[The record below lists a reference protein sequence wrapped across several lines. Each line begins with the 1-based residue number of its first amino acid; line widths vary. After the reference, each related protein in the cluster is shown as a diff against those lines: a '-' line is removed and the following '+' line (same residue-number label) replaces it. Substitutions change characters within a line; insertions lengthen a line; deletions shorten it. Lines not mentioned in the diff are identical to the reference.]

1 MYFLVQ
7 SVYMLLCRTAMAT
20 ADRLLTRVRGE
31 FPYIIGCSLE
41 DPRLETEECEQFT
54 LFVH

>member
-7 SVYMLLCRTAMAT
+7 SVYMLLYRTAMAT

-31 FPYIIGCSLE
+31 FLCIIGFSLE
-41 DPRLETEECEQFT
+41 DSRLETEECEQFT
-54 LFVH
+54 L